1 MQDDSTAPSTA
12 LKLPVKSYQAS
23 PRSFTHGGVMDV
35 YEHGISFVDQ
45 MSAMRGYASSCG
57 WVGVFSSA
65 LGLYI
70 SFFVTGVSWV
80 TILQFALLFVFLLFV
95 QTDWVGYRA
104 EPVLFDRPARKVHV
118 FKSLGLPWWQWG
130 WNVFGRP
137 RCEVQSYD
145 WDCVSAEVV
154 SYTIFTGQVPRRE
167 ASLVL
172 TISDRPG
179 SPVEIQRVGVG
190 PSFGF
195 GNQPGPVERW
205 EYIRRMMEGVG
216 PVWTPG
222 ESRYQDFAVSL
233 GEALTIAQPLIG
245 PGSHQYWKKGPAMWL
260 LGTISLIA
268 LPLTAYIGL
277 NRYISYR
284 LQRKPRWPA
293 EVLHSV
299 GAGPFTD
306 AVLRQRLSLEK
317 PAGTGKKRPKR
328 SSSV

>member
-1 MQDDSTAPSTA
+1 MAGREHASSAATV
-12 LKLPVKSYQAS
+12 KLPGIQQQAS
-23 PRSFTHGGVMDV
+23 PRPCAHGGVLDV

-57 WVGVFSSA
+57 WVGTFSA
-65 LGLYI
+65 VLGLYI
-70 SFFVTGVSWV
+70 SFFITGVSWV
-80 TILQFALLFVFLLFV
+80 TILQFVLLFVFLLFV
-95 QTDWVGYRA
+95 QIDWVGYRA

-118 FKSLGLPWWQWG
+118 FKALGLPWWQWG
-130 WNVFGRP
+130 WNLFGRP

-154 SYTIFTGQVPRRE
+154 SHVIFTGQAARRE

-179 SPVEIQRVGVG
+179 STLEIQRVGIG
-190 PSFGF
+190 PSFGYSSTS
-195 GNQPGPVERW
+195 GPVERW
-205 EYIRRMMEGVG
+205 EYIRRMMEGRG
-216 PVWTPG
+216 PVWTAG
-222 ESRYQDFAVSL
+222 EPRYQDFAVNL

-277 NRYISYR
+277 NRYLSFR
-284 LQRKPRWPA
+284 LQRRPRWPI
-293 EVLHSV
+293 EVLKSV
-299 GAGPFTD
+299 GAGPFSD
-306 AVLRQRLSLEK
+306 AVLRQRVSLEK
-317 PAGTGKKRPKR
+317 PLGVGRR
-328 SSSV
+328 RLR

>member
-1 MQDDSTAPSTA
+1 
-12 LKLPVKSYQAS
+12 
-23 PRSFTHGGVMDV
+23 MDV

-80 TILQFALLFVFLLFV
+80 TILQFALLFVFLLLV

-104 EPVLFDRPARKVHV
+104 EPVLFDQPARKVHV

-137 RCEVQSYD
+137 RCEVQSYN

-195 GNQPGPVERW
+195 GNQSGPVERW

-222 ESRYQDFAVSL
+222 ESRYKDFGVSL

-245 PGSHQYWKKGPAMWL
+245 PGSRQYWKKGPVMWL

-268 LPLTAYIGL
+268 LPLTAYIGM

-293 EVLHSV
+293 EVMHSA
-299 GAGPFTD
+299 GAGPFTA

-317 PAGTGKKRPKR
+317 PAGTGKKRHKR